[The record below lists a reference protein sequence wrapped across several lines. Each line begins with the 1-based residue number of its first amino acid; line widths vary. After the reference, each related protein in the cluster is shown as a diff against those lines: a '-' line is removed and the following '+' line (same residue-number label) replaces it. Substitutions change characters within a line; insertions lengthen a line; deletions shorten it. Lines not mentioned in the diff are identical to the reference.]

1 MIRFRQNECKS
12 LTKPKWQDSL
22 NGCKSPKNG
31 QVIRFCQDGCKSLTK
46 PKWQD
51 SLNGCKSPKTMAKW

>member
-1 MIRFRQNECKS
+1 M
-12 LTKPKWQDSL
+12 KPKWQDSL
-22 NGCKSPKNG
+22 NGCKSLKNG

-46 PKWQD
+46 PKWPD

>member
-1 MIRFRQNECKS
+1 M
-12 LTKPKWQDSL
+12 KPKWQDSL